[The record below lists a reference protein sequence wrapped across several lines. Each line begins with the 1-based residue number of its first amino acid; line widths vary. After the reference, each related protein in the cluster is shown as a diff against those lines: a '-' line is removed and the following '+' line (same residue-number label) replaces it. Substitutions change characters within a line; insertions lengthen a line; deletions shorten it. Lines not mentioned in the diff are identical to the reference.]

1 MYPSI
6 SVVIP
11 TFNRE
16 KMLSIT
22 VDSFLNQSYP
32 KDRYEIIISN
42 NNSTDKTQDVID
54 KYKRNGNVKSIVE
67 KRQGV
72 HYARNSA
79 AKISQGDYLYY
90 TDDDMIA
97 DKNLLKNLV
106 QVFLDDPNIASAT
119 GKVLPKWE
127 VQPPKWVSDNLLNGM
142 LSLNDLGDSTIISDK
157 DIGVFSC
164 HQMIKRDIFF
174 KSGGFNPENTA
185 GKWIGDGETGLN
197 IKIKELNGK
206 FAYVGTSVIWHMI
219 PPSRMTQRYLDKRIG
234 NQGNCDSYTDYKKHK
249 YKKIVLLKLS
259 IKYCFHALICALRYL
274 KGFYKLEKVF
284 TIRLHRAYFFYFFNR
299 VKYNIKLILSK
310 HWRNLVL
317 QYDWLNE
324 CF

>member
-1 MYPSI
+1 MYPFI

-22 VDSFLNQSYP
+22 IDSFLNQSYP
-32 KDRYEIIISN
+32 KDRYEVIISN

-54 KYKRNGNVKSIVE
+54 KYKRNKIVKSIME
-67 KRQGV
+67 KKQGV

-79 AKISQGDYLYY
+79 AKISRGDYLYY

-97 DKNLLKNLV
+97 DENLLINLV
-106 QVFLDDPNIASAT
+106 RVFLDNPDVASAT

-127 VQPPKWVSDNLLNGM
+127 ADPPQWVADNLINGW
-142 LSLNDLGDSTIISDK
+142 LSLHDIGDSTIISDE
-157 DIGVFSC
+157 DIGVYSC
-164 HQMIKRDIFF
+164 HQMIRRDIFF

-206 FAYVGTSVIWHMI
+206 FAYVGTSIIWHMI
-219 PPSRMTQRYLDKRIG
+219 PPSRMTQKYLDKRIG
-234 NQGNCDSYTDYKKHK
+234 NQGNCDSYTDYKKYK
-249 YKKIVLLKLS
+249 YKKIILLRIS
-259 IKYCFHALICALRYL
+259 IKYTIYALIRAMRYL
-274 KGFYKLEKVF
+274 KGLHKLKRDF
-284 TIRLHRAYFFYFFNR
+284 SIRLHRSYIFYFLNR
-299 VKYNIKLILSK
+299 VKYNVRLIISRS
-310 HWRNLVL
+310 WRNIVL
-317 QYDWLNE
+317 KYDWLND
-324 CF
+324 